1 METDRPSTVSG
12 LPRTPARTDTEAESP
27 AASSQNERRPDIQ
40 GLRAVAVVLVVADH
54 AGAPGFSGGFVGVDV
69 FFVIS
74 GYVITQLLLREA
86 PKGARRGLA
95 DFYTR
100 RIRRIVPAATAT
112 LVVTMVAA
120 ALLLGARMNPMLPG
134 DVRWASLFA
143 ANFRLISTGSN
154 YFVPGVHPSLVT
166 HFWSLAVEE
175 QFYIVWPVVV
185 FSIARFVDPRSLHRA
200 LAVTLTAGVAVS
212 AWWSIHLSAVN
223 PVTAY
228 YSPFTRFWELGLG
241 CLLAT
246 VARTRPNQ
254 SVWLKR
260 LAAGLGVALLVG
272 ALTTLNSASVY
283 PGWRAWLPCVAT
295 AALIWA
301 GADRDRTVA
310 SRLLSTRPL
319 GYVGDIS
326 YSLYLF
332 HFPLL
337 ELAKEAPSW
346 LSSVDWR
353 LLAIGGTV
361 VCAICSYHR
370 LENPIRR
377 SRMLDA
383 DRIAVALLL
392 AACIAATWTA
402 TIVVG

>member
-1 METDRPSTVSG
+1 MEAEHLSTVPE
-12 LPRTPARTDTEAESP
+12 LPRTPERADSEAAHP
-27 AASSQNERRPDIQ
+27 AASCQNERRRDIQ
-40 GLRAVAVVLVVADH
+40 GLRALAVVLVIADH

-86 PKGARRGLA
+86 PKGARRGMA
-95 DFYTR
+95 DFYSR

-120 ALLLGARMNPMLPG
+120 ELLLGARMNPLLPG
-134 DVRWASLFA
+134 DIRWASLFV
-143 ANFRLISTGSN
+143 ANFRLINTGSN
-154 YFVPGVHPSLVT
+154 YFVPGMHPSLVT

-175 QFYIVWPVVV
+175 QFYVVWPVVV
-185 FSIARFVDPRSLHRA
+185 FSIARLVDPRYLHRA

-212 AWWSIHLSAVN
+212 AWWSIHLSAAA
-223 PVTAY
+223 PVAAY

-246 VARTRPNQ
+246 VASSRPIRF
-254 SVWLKR
+254 VWLER
-260 LAAGLGVALLVG
+260 LVAGLGVTLLVV
-272 ALTTLNSASVY
+272 AVTTLNSASVY
-283 PGWRAWLPCVAT
+283 PGWRAWLPCAAT

-301 GADRDRTVA
+301 GVGGGRTAA
-310 SRLLSTRPL
+310 SWLLSTRLL

-326 YSLYLF
+326 FSLYLL

-337 ELAKEAPSW
+337 ELAKEAPAW

-377 SRMLDA
+377 SRKLEG
-383 DRIAVALLL
+383 DRVAVVLLL
-392 AACIAATWTA
+392 AVCVAASWTA
-402 TIVVG
+402 AIVVS